1 MRRYVVVTC
10 VRNTAEKLDACL
22 SSVAAQDYDNFG
34 VVVVDDASTD
44 GSGLVAET
52 WCNGREGWQ
61 TLRRAE
67 RMGAVLNQWDAI
79 HLGCDSPDDV
89 VVWVDGDDRLAR
101 PDTFEILNRYYDAG
115 ALVTYG
121 SYKPDPPSATCAPAR
136 QYPERVV
143 RRNLYRRCPERH
155 AYNHLRTAS
164 FSLIQQMSED
174 DCKDDRGEWFTSTPD
189 AVFMFPLLE
198 LARGAVS
205 FVPETLLIYSSDM
218 AHAEWRDHPERVDYV
233 NRTVLARPPK
243 VARW

>member
-1 MRRYVVVTC
+1 MRRFVVVTC
-10 VRNTAEKLDACL
+10 VRNTRDKLIDCL
-22 SSVAAQDYDNFG
+22 ASLQAQEYDNFT
-34 VVVVDDASTD
+34 VVVIDDASAD
-44 GSGLVAET
+44 GSFEVAARRCT
-52 WCNGREGWQ
+52 VNGWE
-61 TLRRAE
+61 LRGNTE
-67 RMGAVLNQWDAI
+67 RKGAVVNQWQAI
-79 HLGCDSPDDV
+79 HLGCTSPDDV

-101 PDTFEILNRYYDAG
+101 PDTFEILNRHYDAG

-136 QYPERVV
+136 PYPERVV

-164 FSLIQQMSED
+164 FSLIQQMTED
-174 DCKDDRGEWFTSTPD
+174 DCKDDHGEWFTSTPD

-198 LARGAVS
+198 LARGQVA